1 MGGLEFQE
9 RNGFRDGEER
19 VHRDGREDE
28 REAWTGLERRLVVT
42 ISDQPFI
49 FNSMSTKLSWSVYHF
64 CSNIK
69 QIKKTGKV

>member
-28 REAWTGLERRLVVT
+28 REAWTGLERR
-42 ISDQPFI
+42 PCRNNF
-49 FNSMSTKLSWSVYHF
+49 
-64 CSNIK
+64 
-69 QIKKTGKV
+69 